1 MKQPTFWRRRS
12 VIFVLGMVSAFALI
26 ILLGAAESI
35 QQVLPNGR
43 YQLSTWAT
51 RFNNQSGGMG
61 AFVIDTTTGET
72 RTVYSRIYGTP
83 PPCDTINNLKKPF
96 SAIR

>member
-1 MKQPTFWRRRS
+1 MKKPLIWSRPVVVF
-12 VIFVLGMVSAFALI
+12 IMGMVSAVLLM
-26 ILLGAAESI
+26 ILLGAAEPI

-43 YQLSTWAT
+43 YQLETWAT
-51 RFNNQSGGMG
+51 RFDGKSSGMG
-61 AFVIDTTTGET
+61 AFVIDTATGET